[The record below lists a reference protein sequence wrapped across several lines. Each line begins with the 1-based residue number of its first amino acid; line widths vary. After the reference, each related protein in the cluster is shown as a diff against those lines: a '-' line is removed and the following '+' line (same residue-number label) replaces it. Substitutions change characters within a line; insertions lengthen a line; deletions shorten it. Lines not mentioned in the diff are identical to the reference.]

1 MNDLRFVLQ
10 LLEAGQSGGA
20 GGVGGGGGGGAHAD
34 TGAHLG
40 GVQVVIDQAVDD
52 LGEVVLDDG
61 VTDLLQ
67 GGVKRKQGAEPL
79 NELDDV
85 IHGGVAGDPLVNVGD
100 NVHTDVTQEVLGLL
114 DLAGLGGG
122 GDDQE
127 REGD

>member
-1 MNDLRFVLQ
+1 MRFVLQ

-20 GGVGGGGGGGAHAD
+20 GTGGGSGGGGGAHAD

-67 GGVKRKQGAEPL
+67 GGVKGKQGAEL
-79 NELDDV
+79 
-85 IHGGVAGDPLVNVGD
+85 
-100 NVHTDVTQEVLGLL
+100 
-114 DLAGLGGG
+114 
-122 GDDQE
+122 E
-127 REGD
+127 REIR